1 MNLSF
6 VTDVQT
12 TITSGLIGA
21 TAGLATSTVGG
32 WILDAAGIQ
41 QGKDMGN
48 DGMAFVVR
56 AAMLAAGFNMVVRY
70 APATADNAY
79 FAYVFFASNSST
91 NNAAIVF
98 VGKLYNAIRGAV
110 APRSTELRD
119 LQAPSSMM
127 RDLQPTKPPTAGCRS
142 CQ

>member
-21 TAGLATSTVGG
+21 TAGLGTSTVGG
-32 WILDAAGIQ
+32 WILDAVGIQ

-56 AAMLAAGFNMVVRY
+56 AAMLAAGFNLVVRY
-70 APATADNAY
+70 APQTADNAY
-79 FAYVFFASNSST
+79 FAYVYFASNSST

-110 APRSTELRD
+110 APNSTQLKETL
-119 LQAPSSMM
+119 PPNM
-127 RDLQPTKPPTAGCRS
+127 REEVKARGGSCRT
-142 CQ
+142 CA

>member
-1 MNLSF
+1 MNLAF

-32 WILDAAGIQ
+32 WVLDTVGIS

-56 AAMLAAGFNMVVRY
+56 AGMLAAGFNLVIRY
-70 APATADNAY
+70 APQTADNAY
-79 FAYVFFASNSST
+79 FAYVYFASNSST

-110 APRSTELRD
+110 APNSTQLKKETLPANMRETSK
-119 LQAPSSMM
+119 AP
-127 RDLQPTKPPTAGCRS
+127 GCRT
-142 CQ
+142 CA